1 MKLAEAIKE
10 QRELKRMVSRGISQ
24 YIKGFQTKCF

>member
-10 QRELKRMVSRGISQ
+10 QRIKKMVSRGISQ

>member
-10 QRELKRMVSRGISQ
+10 QRELKGWSLRGISQ